1 MQALRN
7 IFLTWFM
14 AMILVA
20 CVPFGN
26 QIPLRIAQQPTPT
39 SLPAATA
46 TLPPTLEPS
55 ATPLPTA
62 TPEPTPTFV
71 PVTPTATTTPLSVE
85 QQSEVFTQVWELIRD
100 RYVYS
105 DYRGLDWNAV
115 REEFAP
121 RVAAAA
127 TTEEFYTLMYEL
139 IDRLGDE
146 HTRFVSPREVADE
159 QARFNGE
166 LSYGGIGASV
176 RAVSEGGLIT
186 QLANGGPA
194 EEAGLQIRD
203 IIVQVEGIDF
213 NDPTAFGPGGP
224 LSEVRGIPGTYVNL
238 SILSPDG
245 AIREVPVVRRIIESE
260 AFSSV
265 KAQLLPGTQIGLL
278 TIDTF
283 FVDALDQRVRE
294 QLETLTEDQ
303 TLEGLI
309 IDVRGNG
316 GGRVDL
322 MLATIGLFVD
332 GGSIGNTAGR
342 NRSSEL
348 TVPSGTLMPQ
358 FANVPMVVLTGS
370 ETVSAAEM
378 FAAGLQV
385 LDRARTVG
393 TASAG
398 NTENLLS
405 HELVD
410 GSRLWLAELAYQLP
424 NGELIE
430 GRGVQPDIEVD
441 TEWWRYTPSEDPQ
454 IQAALDT
461 LSPISESEPAP
472 GSGAQ

>member
-7 IFLTWFM
+7 MLLIWSI
-14 AMILVA
+14 AIILVA
-20 CVPFGN
+20 CAPFGN
-26 QIPLRIAQQPTPT
+26 QIPMPLAQQPTPT
-39 SLPAATA
+39 SLPTTIAAP
-46 TLPPTLEPS
+46 LPTLEPS

-62 TPEPTPTFV
+62 TPEPTPTFI
-71 PVTPTATTTPLSVE
+71 PLTPTATLTPLSVE
-85 QQSEVFTQVWELIRD
+85 QHNEVFTQVWELIRD

-105 DYRGLDWNAV
+105 DYRGLDWNAIQ
-115 REEFAP
+115 EEFAP
-121 RVAAAA
+121 RVAAAT

-176 RAVSEGGLIT
+176 RAVDEGGLIT
-186 QLANGGPA
+186 QLAEGGPA

-203 IIVQVEGIDF
+203 IIVQVEGVDF

-224 LSEVRGIPGTYVNL
+224 LSKVRGVPGTYVNL

-245 AIREVPVVRRIIESE
+245 AIREVPVIRRIIESE

-265 KAQLLPGTQIGLL
+265 SAQLLPGTQIGLL

-283 FVDALDQRVRE
+283 FVDALDQMVRE

-303 TLEGLI
+303 ELEGLI

-348 TVPSGTLMPQ
+348 TVPRGSLMPQ
-358 FANVPMVVLTGS
+358 FVNVPIVVLTGS

-378 FAAGLQV
+378 FAAGMQV
-385 LDRARTVG
+385 LGRARTVG

-405 HELVD
+405 HDLAD

-424 NGELIE
+424 NGDLIE
-430 GRGVQPDIEVD
+430 GQGVQPDIEVD
-441 TEWWRYTPSEDPQ
+441 TEWWRYIPSEDPQ
-454 IQAALDT
+454 IQAAIDT
-461 LSPISESEPAP
+461 FRPISESVSERDLDE
-472 GSGAQ
+472 Q